1 MEAIEHDR
9 QVKRGK
15 RMQSA
20 VPQVSLVGYTNAGKS
35 TLLNRM
41 LGRYVGKEE
50 KKVMEKDMLFATLD
64 TTVRRIA
71 FENHKDFLLSDTVG
85 FISHLPHTLVKAFH
99 STLEEVIYADL
110 LLEVVDLSDEHY
122 RDHMQVTKETLKE
135 LGAEEIPILY
145 VMNKADRLYEADTL
159 PRINGDTIYMSAS
172 LEAGLPELVEM
183 IQKKLY
189 ASNKRAVFLI
199 PYAKGDIDHY
209 LNENGHVFSREYTET
224 GILLDVDCREAD
236 YHRFSEYLVR

>member
-1 MEAIEHDR
+1 
-9 QVKRGK
+9 
-15 RMQSA
+15 MQSA

-71 FENHKDFLLSDTVG
+71 FENHKNFLLSDTVG

-99 STLEEVIYADL
+99 STLEEVTYADL

-145 VMNKADRLYEADTL
+145 VMNKADRLYEVDTL

-189 ASNKRAVFLI
+189 ASNMRAVFLI